1 MTVSESSW
9 QADSKT
15 VPDLWI
21 WWRIDWVIQGWRQ
34 SSIFKESIKVEEK
47 LIFEMLS
54 IVFNL
59 KYLSQ
64 NFIKFKDQ
72 GQFWNH
78 HDEQIPKLSLG
89 VQFDQEIM
97 EKTWETSCWKLTD
110 WYCSWNVKCLG
121 CLPNM
126 HPCLVV
132 DVRPLALVLPFPRD
146 KRQERYWTARTLTIF
161 PSHPRV

>member
-34 SSIFKESIKVEEK
+34 SSISKESIKVEEK

-72 GQFWNH
+72 GQFWNP

-97 EKTWETSCWKLTD
+97 EKTWETCCCKLTAPG
-110 WYCSWNVKCLG
+110 CSLMRSSVITYIARIYYSFMIRLNV
-121 CLPNM
+121 
-126 HPCLVV
+126 
-132 DVRPLALVLPFPRD
+132 
-146 KRQERYWTARTLTIF
+146 Y
-161 PSHPRV
+161 S

>member
-34 SSIFKESIKVEEK
+34 SSISKESIKVKEK

-72 GQFWNH
+72 GQFWNP

-97 EKTWETSCWKLTD
+97 EKTWETSCRKLTD
-110 WYCSWNVKCLG
+110 CYCI
-121 CLPNM
+121 
-126 HPCLVV
+126 
-132 DVRPLALVLPFPRD
+132 
-146 KRQERYWTARTLTIF
+146 TLTIIHTF
-161 PSHPRV
+161 SSSKYLSLNHIHLELF

>member
-1 MTVSESSW
+1 MRIPKLSLIS
-9 QADSKT
+9 
-15 VPDLWI
+15 
-21 WWRIDWVIQGWRQ
+21 RIDEGLTELFKVEEK
-34 SSIFKESIKVEEK
+34 SSISKKSIKVEEK

-72 GQFWNH
+72 GQFWNP

-97 EKTWETSCWKLTD
+97 EKTWETSCRKLTD
-110 WYCSWNVKCLG
+110 CYC
-121 CLPNM
+121 
-126 HPCLVV
+126 
-132 DVRPLALVLPFPRD
+132 
-146 KRQERYWTARTLTIF
+146 II
-161 PSHPRV
+161 